1 MPFQRSSSRKLPF
14 PRWYERILAMIIL
27 VNFCLIIFDI
37 TYLPLRDFWLQ
48 GRVQFTVKV
57 GPFEQEFPKP
67 PLRILPFSIAPYY
80 DWVKGIEGN
89 RTTDAYLRLV
99 DQLNTRIDEKALEGY
114 ADPAKPVEP
123 SSQNEANEVR
133 EGLPDFAQ
141 LGDKN
146 AELNPKQPILEDENA
161 EIPDILADLREA
173 SREMIVQ
180 NPFQIANKTGT
191 LERIKNK
198 MRTHVFDDKEASAT
212 KAFEEFWSEEYLL
225 KNGSSEQFR
234 FFDAEIRPLMES
246 NYFRAIGENGLPFDN
261 FPLLDFPFVS
271 LFLLDFLV
279 RTKLISRRYKS
290 VSWRDAMLWRW
301 YDFFLFF
308 PVLRWLRI
316 IPLTVRLDQAE
327 LIDYQKIK
335 SQATQGFVA
344 LIAEEMTQVIVVRVV
359 DQLQD
364 TVKSGQ
370 IRTALEGRNKTEY
383 IDINNRN
390 EAAEI
395 FRIISQILVTK
406 VMPQAQPEV
415 RQFLMYNIDSSLDQN
430 TGYQQMQR
438 LPGFKSMQSQM
449 METAIDK
456 TYEQV
461 VVILTDL
468 LKEDKEFDRLLEELV
483 NKFMDSLNSELKL
496 KNNLDDMEGLLVD
509 FFEEFKIN
517 YVQQIPKADID
528 QILDETRSLRQ
539 K

>member
-1 MPFQRSSSRKLPF
+1 MDVTFRTVIACSKAIDRGNPRWACTFGGKPVELADHALFQMTWYDNAETRPNQSSTSMPFQRSSSRKLPF

-180 NPFQIANKTGT
+180 NPFQIANKTGM

-198 MRTHVFDDKEASAT
+198 MRMHVFDDQR
-212 KAFEEFWSEEYLL
+212 
-225 KNGSSEQFR
+225 EQ
-234 FFDAEIRPLMES
+234 L
-246 NYFRAIGENGLPFDN
+246 
-261 FPLLDFPFVS
+261 
-271 LFLLDFLV
+271 
-279 RTKLISRRYKS
+279 
-290 VSWRDAMLWRW
+290 
-301 YDFFLFF
+301 
-308 PVLRWLRI
+308 
-316 IPLTVRLDQAE
+316 
-327 LIDYQKIK
+327 
-335 SQATQGFVA
+335 
-344 LIAEEMTQVIVVRVV
+344 
-359 DQLQD
+359 
-364 TVKSGQ
+364 
-370 IRTALEGRNKTEY
+370 
-383 IDINNRN
+383 
-390 EAAEI
+390 
-395 FRIISQILVTK
+395 
-406 VMPQAQPEV
+406 
-415 RQFLMYNIDSSLDQN
+415 
-430 TGYQQMQR
+430 
-438 LPGFKSMQSQM
+438 
-449 METAIDK
+449 
-456 TYEQV
+456 
-461 VVILTDL
+461 
-468 LKEDKEFDRLLEELV
+468 
-483 NKFMDSLNSELKL
+483 
-496 KNNLDDMEGLLVD
+496 
-509 FFEEFKIN
+509 
-517 YVQQIPKADID
+517 
-528 QILDETRSLRQ
+528 
-539 K
+539 